1 MAQVTFGVVASAAD
15 APGTSDADI
24 YRSLLDDVEYNAELG
39 FRTVWLI
46 EHHFSDYFPTPSPLI
61 LASHIAGRFPELSL
75 GTCVVVLPWY
85 EPLRLAGEIAML
97 SLLTQQPLHLGIGRG
112 TAKYEFDAFGLD
124 MGASRERFREVYD
137 VISTALKGQP
147 FAYHG
152 ELIDMPKEVAVR
164 PRVAGVTTDRIHFY
178 GAIGSPGSASVMAEL
193 GLPPMCTTIGDLDTQ
208 AGIIRTWDETAR
220 AHGFATE
227 VMKPIMINCI
237 VADTDEEA
245 IRLAQLYIPRFM
257 QAQIDHYTP
266 EETELGAVA
275 QLPGLEGTVRR
286 HEGQDRPGE
295 HSRVGRVSAGRLPG
309 NGRAAGTGVRRH
321 RLQPSV
327 PAHRHPGCATRRPA
341 RMDQALHRRGR
352 APVHRRRQDGG
363 PVAGNGDHGQLEVTE
378 VAETQTSS
386 LAEAFGP
393 KVHELAPAAAEIL
406 ASSLTSTRPNAHLLP
421 VEEAR
426 RNFDADHAALG
437 KGEDVAAVREHRVP
451 VDGGEIAVREF
462 RPSTD
467 TLPAVVYFHGGGW
480 LLGSLDSHQ
489 AVCRALANA
498 SQAAVFSVDYRRGPE
513 ARFPTAVND
522 AYVATKWVNDH
533 AGELDLVDREAGR
546 GGRQRRGQP
555 GHGGGDTGARP
566 RRTGAC
572 HAGTRLSGHHHRP
585 VDRIR

>member
-1 MAQVTFGVVASAAD
+1 MSKEQVTFGVVASAAD
-15 APGTSDADI
+15 APGTSDAAI

-39 FRTVWLI
+39 FRTMWLI

-137 VISTALKGQP
+137 VVSTALKGQP

-237 VADTDEEA
+237 VGDTDEEGLK
-245 IRLAQLYIPRFM
+245 IPHLYIPRFM

-266 EETELGAVA
+266 EETNWEKLPSYRAWKGQFAGMKA
-275 QLPGLEGTVRR
+275 KTDPANIPGWADFQL
-286 HEGQDRPGE
+286 
-295 HSRVGRVSAGRLPG
+295 VGSP
-309 NGRAAGTGVRRH
+309 
-321 RLQPSV
+321 
-327 PAHRHPGCATRRPA
+327 
-341 RMDQALHRRGR
+341 
-352 APVHRRRQDGG
+352 
-363 PVAGNGDHGQLEVTE
+363 
-378 VAETQTSS
+378 
-386 LAEAFGP
+386 
-393 KVHELAPAAAEIL
+393 
-406 ASSLTSTRPNAHLLP
+406 
-421 VEEAR
+421 
-426 RNFDADHAALG
+426 
-437 KGEDVAAVREHRVP
+437 
-451 VDGGEIAVREF
+451 
-462 RPSTD
+462 
-467 TLPAVVYFHGGGW
+467 
-480 LLGSLDSHQ
+480 
-489 AVCRALANA
+489 
-498 SQAAVFSVDYRRGPE
+498 
-513 ARFPTAVND
+513 
-522 AYVATKWVNDH
+522 
-533 AGELDLVDREAGR
+533 
-546 GGRQRRGQP
+546 
-555 GHGGGDTGARP
+555 DTGAVKNARSI
-566 RRTGAC
+566 A
-572 HAGTRLSGHHHRP
+572 AGVYP
-585 VDRIR
+585 